1 MSTTTVATC
10 THALT
15 TADGQHIELRQTM
28 TPDGAPDRSIIEAA
42 EDAGMLLPSS
52 CRAGNCGACHA
63 HAEGRYTLG
72 DHARTVLDDDAAAAG
87 DVLLCRTYA
96 HGPLTITL
104 PYERSRIISGRIPE
118 HTATVTAIEQVAD
131 DTVHLVLDLGPD
143 DQGAMGCEFDPG
155 QFLELTI
162 PGTTTRRSY
171 SLANSPNWDGTAELF
186 IKLREGGEF
195 SRFLRGVEPGQKLA
209 VRGPQGAFGV
219 RDTGIRP
226 RWFIA
231 GGTGLSPL
239 LSMLHLMAE
248 WGEHHPAR
256 LWFGVQTETE
266 IFGTDVM
273 DALARRLPGF
283 RYDVVVGHPSAGWQG
298 LVGTPLN
305 GLADELAEVDAAPD
319 IYVCGPPGM
328 VAATKRIAAESGL
341 PAERVVAENFA
352 PSAA

>member
-1 MSTTTVATC
+1 MSTTTW
-10 THALT
+10 THCLT
-15 TADGQHIELRQTM
+15 TADGAHLDLHSG
-28 TPDGAPDRSIIEAA
+28 PDESIIEAA
-42 EDAGMLLPSS
+42 EQAGMLLPSS

-63 HAEGRYTLG
+63 HATGDYALG
-72 DHARTVLDDDAAAAG
+72 DHARTVLDDDSAACG

-104 PYERSRIISGRIPE
+104 PYEQGRIISGRIPE
-118 HTATVTAIEQVAD
+118 RTATVTAVTQVAA
-131 DTVHLVLDLGPD
+131 DTIGLELALDPD
-143 DQGAMGCEFDPG
+143 QQGAGCEFDPG

-162 PGTTTRRSY
+162 PGTSTRRSY
-171 SLANSPNWDGTAELF
+171 SLANTPNWDGVAELF

-195 SRFLRGVEPGQKLA
+195 SRFLRRVTPGQRLT
-209 VRGPQGAFGV
+209 VRGPQGAFGI

-239 LSMLHLMAE
+239 LSMLERMAE
-248 WGEHHPAR
+248 WAEPHPSR
-256 LWFGVQTETE
+256 LWFGVRTEAE

-273 DALARRLPGF
+273 DALTRQLPGF
-283 RYDVVVGHPSAGWQG
+283 RYEIVVGHPSASWRGRI
-298 LVGTPLN
+298 GTPLD
-305 GLADELAEVDAAPD
+305 GLAEALEEAPAAPD

-328 VAATKRIAAESGL
+328 VAATRRIARQAGL
-341 PAERVVAENFA
+341 SDDRVVVENFA

>member
-15 TADGQHIELRQTM
+15 TADGEHIELRQTM
-28 TPDGAPDRSIIEAA
+28 TPDGTPDRSIIEVA
-42 EDAGMLLPSS
+42 EEAGMLLPSS

-63 HAEGRYTLG
+63 RAEGRYTLG
-72 DHARTVLDDDAAAAG
+72 EHARTVLDDDAAAAG

-96 HGPLTITL
+96 RGPLNITL

-118 HTATVTAIEQVAD
+118 HTATVAAIERVAT
-131 DTVHLVLDLGPD
+131 DTVHLVLELGPD
-143 DQGAMGCEFDPG
+143 EQGAMGCEFDPG

-171 SLANSPNWDGTAELF
+171 SLANLPNWDGAAELF

-195 SRFLRGVEPGQKLA
+195 SRFLRGVQAGQKLA

-239 LSMLHLMAE
+239 LSMLRRMAE
-248 WGEHHPAR
+248 WDDPQPAR
-256 LWFGVQTETE
+256 LWFGVQAEEE
-266 IFGTDVM
+266 IFGL
-273 DALARRLPGF
+273 DAMESLAAELPGF
-283 RYDVVVGHPSAGWQG
+283 RYDVMVGHPSAGWQG
-298 LVGTPLN
+298 PVGTPLD
-305 GLADELAEVDAAPD
+305 GLADALAEAPAAPD

-341 PAERVVAENFA
+341 PAERVLVENFA
-352 PSAA
+352 PSA